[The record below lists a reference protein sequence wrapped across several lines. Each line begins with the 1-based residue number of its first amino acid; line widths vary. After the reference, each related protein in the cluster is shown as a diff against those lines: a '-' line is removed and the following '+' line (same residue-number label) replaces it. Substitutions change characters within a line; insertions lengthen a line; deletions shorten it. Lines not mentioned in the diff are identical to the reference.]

1 MNRFKNYFFAA
12 AGFSIVM
19 ITLWL
24 TSAGQAIAQSGFSL
38 VKVINSATE
47 PVPSQITNQPTVKL
61 ASGTGVTINNTESK
75 PVLTQNVND
84 GVTPF
89 HQSVS
94 GSFANGSISGSGII
108 AVPSGK
114 RLVIEFASAFVNVPP
129 GQNVFQIGLSTEIK
143 GERVQHFLS
152 RDAQGPHAGGADTF
166 TASQSLRLYAD
177 GDTSVI
183 FSLARS
189 SGAGSGGFAVTVSG
203 YLIDIP

>member
-1 MNRFKNYFFAA
+1 MNKFRNYFFAA

-38 VKVINSATE
+38 VKVINPTTE

-61 ASGTGVTINNTESK
+61 ASGTGVTVNNRESN

-89 HQSVS
+89 HQSAS
-94 GSFANGSISGSGII
+94 GTFINGSISGSGII
-108 AVPSGK
+108 VVPSGK
-114 RLVIEFASAFVNVPP
+114 RLVIEFASVFANVPP
-129 GQNVFQIGLSTEIK
+129 GQNVFQAGLSTEIK

-152 RDAQGPHAGGADTF
+152 RDVQGPHAGGADMF

-177 GDTSVI
+177 GGTAII
-183 FSLARS
+183 FSVARS
-189 SGAGSGGFAVTVSG
+189 SADGSGSFAVTISG